1 MDMIVPLLLL
11 FGVLALWTV
20 LPFQP
25 ALRELSEKRDVEP
38 VRVERDSEVD
48 IRYFARGYQSF
59 LRENFAD
66 AMARCRAERR
76 GQRGRLADET
86 SYVVLDGEMEQ
97 EPPDATREASY
108 PHLIVSC
115 GMLRLPSR
123 TVFPLELYAERSV
136 AGGET
141 SVYRAILADEDI
153 HLARRTISLRWLHAG
168 GSIRVDEESRL
179 HGRVSADREI
189 QLAPS
194 TGFERLHAPRIRF
207 GDGAGL
213 GSNLFGMG
221 SEAASML
228 APLDSKELNHLVQVA
243 AGRWLVKGR
252 LLIPPERW
260 VQADLVATEDA
271 DIGERTHVLGSIKSH
286 KDLFLRRGAVVDGS
300 VVSGRDLYL
309 EAGCRIRGPV
319 LAEGAIVLGP
329 GCEIGSEREP
339 TTVSARTIRA
349 VVHSVAHG
357 TVWAHEG
364 GLVVDELEEA
374 RA

>member
-1 MDMIVPLLLL
+1 MDMMVPFLVL
-11 FGVLALWTV
+11 FAILALWTF

-25 ALRELSEKRDVEP
+25 ALRELREKRDVEP
-38 VRVERDSEVD
+38 VRVEGDSEVD
-48 IRYFARGYQSF
+48 VRYFARGYRSF
-59 LRENFAD
+59 LQENFAD
-66 AMARCRAERR
+66 VMARCRAERR
-76 GQRGRLADET
+76 GRRGRLADET

-97 EPPDATREASY
+97 EPPDVTREASY

-123 TVFPLELYAERSV
+123 TVFPLELYAESGV

-141 SVYRAILADEDI
+141 SVYRAILAGEDI
-153 HLARRTISLRWLHAG
+153 QLARGTISLRWLHAG
-168 GSIRVDEESRL
+168 GSIRVDGESRL

-194 TGFERLHAPRIRF
+194 TGFERLHAPRI
-207 GDGAGL
+207 
-213 GSNLFGMG
+213 LFGREAG
-221 SEAASML
+221 FGEAAFWSGPE
-228 APLDSKELNHLVQVA
+228 AEPKRSPLDSKEVKHLVQVA

-252 LLIPPERW
+252 LRIPPERS

-271 DIGERTHVLGSIKSH
+271 DIGERAHILGSVKTH
-286 KDLFLRRGAVVDGS
+286 KDVVVRGGAVVDGS

-339 TTVSARTIRA
+339 TTVSARSIRA
-349 VVHSVAHG
+349 VAHSVAHG
-357 TVWAHEG
+357 TVWAHDG
-364 GLVVDELEEA
+364 GLVVDEREEA